1 MAITVYILPWSLLI
15 QIKMLSQELHGG
27 TNGDPEVQPEE
38 TGTNF
43 NYQLKHINWIG
54 RVLIY
59 FFQFQI
65 YPGQLKM
72 L

>member
-1 MAITVYILPWSLLI
+1 
-15 QIKMLSQELHGG
+15 MLSQELYGG
-27 TNGDPEVQPEE
+27 AHGDPEVQPEE

-72 L
+72 I